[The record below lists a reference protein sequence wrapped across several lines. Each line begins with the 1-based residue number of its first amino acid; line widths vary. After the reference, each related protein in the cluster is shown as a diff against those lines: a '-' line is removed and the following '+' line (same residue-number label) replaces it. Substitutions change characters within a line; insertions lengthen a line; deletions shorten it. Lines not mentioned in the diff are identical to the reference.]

1 MKRTNIYVVCLAVAM
16 IFLSSEEASA
26 QDYSFYNN
34 MFSNMLSNRI
44 WDSIYQQ
51 SSPGYAEAKKKLM
64 AAQSRSSSQASAVP
78 ITPSQMNQAVQ
89 FKSTGNRM
97 MTQRFADGLGD
108 KLKLDKATLNQVFS
122 TILDKYDAEAA
133 ARGYSSDLALAL
145 GSYIALNSRVYAES
159 KEQPT
164 LPYDQNPELRDA
176 IAKYAV
182 QDGVFNNMTN
192 RQRQEMYEALVMVGV
207 YTHLLY
213 ETAQK
218 SGDAKTLKLIKNMA
232 KQNLKSIGID
242 P

>member
-1 MKRTNIYVVCLAVAM
+1 MKRTNLCVVCLAVVTL
-16 IFLSSEEASA
+16 FLFSEQASA

-34 MFSNMLSNRI
+34 MFSNMLSSRI

-51 SSPGYAEAKKKLM
+51 SSPGYADAKRKLM
-64 AAQSRSSSQASAVP
+64 GSQSQSSGQASAVQV
-78 ITPSQMNQAVQ
+78 TPSQMNQAVQ
-89 FKSTGNRM
+89 FKSTGTRM
-97 MTQRFADGLGD
+97 MTQKFADGLGD
-108 KLKLDKATLNQVFS
+108 KFKLDKATLNGMLS

-133 ARGYSSDLALAL
+133 TRGYSGDLALAL
-145 GSYIALNSRVYAES
+145 GSYIALNSRVYAGS

-176 IAKYAV
+176 VAKYAA
-182 QDGVFNNMTN
+182 QDGIFNNMTN

-207 YTHLLY
+207 FTHLLY

-218 SGDAKTLKLIKNMA
+218 GGDPETQKTIKNMA
-232 KQNLKSIGID
+232 KQNLKSIGIN

>member
-1 MKRTNIYVVCLAVAM
+1 MKRTGLYVVCLVVVTLF
-16 IFLSSEEASA
+16 IFSAQASA

-51 SSPGYAEAKKKLM
+51 SSPGYADAKRKLM
-64 AAQSRSSSQASAVP
+64 GQSQSSGQAASVP
-78 ITPSQMNQAVQ
+78 VTPTQMNQAVQ
-89 FKSTGNRM
+89 FKSTGTRM
-97 MTQRFADGLGD
+97 MTQKFADGLGD
-108 KLKLDKATLNQVFS
+108 KFKLDKTEMNGMLSA
-122 TILDKYDAEAA
+122 ILDKYDSEAA

-145 GSYIALNSRVYAES
+145 GSYIALNSRVYTGS
-159 KEQPT
+159 KDQPT

-176 IAKYAV
+176 VAKYAA
-182 QDGVFNNMTN
+182 QDGIFNNMTN

-207 YTHLLY
+207 FTHLLY

-218 SGDAKTLKLIKNMA
+218 SGDPETQKTIKNMA
-232 KQNLKSIGID
+232 KQNLKSIGIN